1 MLKVFQIF
9 SFFFQF
15 KLGIEE
21 TFKQMAK
28 FRDVKMKYQCLG
40 KNKNTFQVLGTQ
52 PNLDAEFS
60 LYIQDNNFPVP
71 KKERKKTIQLKN
83 IGALSELLN
92 PTLIRPKNE
101 KNDKIY
107 DFRSDQKNSK
117 LRGIAKVIKDKK
129 KTLNQ
134 LEDVEALEKK
144 LFKEKINDLNQV
156 ISFKNIYLK
165 KKLNRLLTY

>member
-1 MLKVFQIF
+1 M
-9 SFFFQF
+9 
-15 KLGIEE
+15 
-21 TFKQMAK
+21 
-28 FRDVKMKYQCLG
+28 
-40 KNKNTFQVLGTQ
+40 
-52 PNLDAEFS
+52 
-60 LYIQDNNFPVP
+60 
-71 KKERKKTIQLKN
+71 
-83 IGALSELLN
+83 
-92 PTLIRPKNE
+92 IRPKNE

-117 LRGIAKVIKDKK
+117 LRGIAKIIKDKK